1 MNLNNDWELLL
12 KDEFSSEYFL
22 QLMSFVDE
30 EYQSQKIYPAREDI
44 FNALKYTPF
53 SEVKVVILGQDPYYR
68 KGQAHGLSFSV
79 REEEELPASLLNIF
93 KELQTDLGCNLPK
106 NGCLTNW
113 ARQGVLLLNVI
124 LSVREGAANS
134 HKGRGWEIFT
144 NKIISL
150 LNQRERPVVFILWG
164 KQAEEKQQLIDLERH
179 YIIKAVHPSPLSAY
193 RGFFGSRPFSK
204 ANECLKMIGCQ
215 EIDWENPNP

>member
-22 QLMSFVDE
+22 QLMSFLDE

-68 KGQAHGLSFSV
+68 KGQAHGLSFSI

>member
-68 KGQAHGLSFSV
+68 KGQAHGLSFSI